1 MTLNDVQYITDAD
14 GREVG
19 VILPIELWRA
29 MASSPEVAELL
40 DGGAPAYSSPRDS
53 NGNEGAPATYI
64 GTDEVTGLPVF
75 ITPPGSPT
83 LTSEHVKMLEDEW

>member
-1 MTLNDVQYITDAD
+1 MTLNDIQYITDAD

-19 VILPIELWRA
+19 VILPIELWREI
-29 MASSPEVAELL
+29 ASEREVAELL
-40 DGGAPAYSSPRDS
+40 DGVAPADSSSRDF
-53 NGNEGAPATYI
+53 NGNEGASATYI

-83 LTSEHVKMLEDEW
+83 LTSEHVKMLEEEW